1 MIVVFGSINV
11 DFIARVTRLP
21 HEGETLRAWSF
32 LMAPGGKGANQAV
45 GAVRAGADVHLF
57 GCVGRDPLGEV
68 ALRVLRAE
76 GVRLAGVRIGDA
88 STGLALIHVDDAGEN
103 CITIVGGANTEA
115 CAKDV
120 PDSLLGAGSTVVM
133 QLELPLD
140 EVAALAERAHRR
152 GARVVLNAA
161 PAIRLPAHLLDV
173 VDVLVVNEGEA
184 HTLVRELDD
193 DSGTAREASKPTD
206 ARSLCLRLASLERAA
221 IVTVGEQGAV
231 HALRG
236 KVHVQSAP
244 RVEVVDTVGAGDAF
258 TAALAAALDRG
269 TDLSKAVRD
278 GVAAGALACTR
289 PGAQESMPSRDDI
302 ARMVSTLA
310 MDERH

>member
-1 MIVVFGSINV
+1 MIIIFGSINV
-11 DFIARVTRLP
+11 DLVARVTRLP
-21 HEGETLRAWSF
+21 HAGETLKARSF
-32 LMAPGGKGANQAV
+32 LMAPGGKGANQAL
-45 GAVRAGADVHLF
+45 GAARAGAEVHLY
-57 GCVGRDPLGEV
+57 GCIGRDAMGDF
-68 ALRVLRAE
+68 ALRLLRSD
-76 GVRLAGVRIGDA
+76 GVVLAGVRRVDP
-88 STGLALIHVDDAGEN
+88 STGLALIHVEDAGEN
-103 CITIVGGANTEA
+103 CITIVGGANTEP

-133 QLELPLD
+133 QLEVPLG
-140 EVAALAERAHRR
+140 EVAALAARAHRR

-161 PAIRLPAHLLDV
+161 PAIRLPARLLDV

-184 HTLVRELDD
+184 RTLVRELDD
-193 DSGTAREASKPTD
+193 DSGTAGEASKPTD
-206 ARSLCLRLASLERAA
+206 ARSTCLRLASSERAA
-221 IVTVGEQGAV
+221 IVTLGEHGAV

-236 KVHVQSAP
+236 EVHLQSAP

-269 TDLSKAVRD
+269 TDLSSAVRD

-302 ARMVSTLA
+302 LRMVSKLA
-310 MDERH
+310 KGDPH

>member
-1 MIVVFGSINV
+1 
-11 DFIARVTRLP
+11 
-21 HEGETLRAWSF
+21 
-32 LMAPGGKGANQAV
+32 
-45 GAVRAGADVHLF
+45 
-57 GCVGRDPLGEV
+57 
-68 ALRVLRAE
+68 
-76 GVRLAGVRIGDA
+76 
-88 STGLALIHVDDAGEN
+88 
-103 CITIVGGANTEA
+103 
-115 CAKDV
+115 
-120 PDSLLGAGSTVVM
+120 
-133 QLELPLD
+133 
-140 EVAALAERAHRR
+140 
-152 GARVVLNAA
+152 
-161 PAIRLPAHLLDV
+161 
-173 VDVLVVNEGEA
+173 VNEGEA

-193 DSGTAREASKPTD
+193 DRGTAREASKPTD